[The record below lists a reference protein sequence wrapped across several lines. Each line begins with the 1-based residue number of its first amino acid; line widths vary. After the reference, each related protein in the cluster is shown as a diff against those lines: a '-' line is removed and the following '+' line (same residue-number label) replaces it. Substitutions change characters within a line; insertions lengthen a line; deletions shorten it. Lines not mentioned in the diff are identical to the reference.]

1 MESPASLAPESESAT
16 ERPLPSAD
24 TATTERQGSSTA
36 ASSSAE
42 AAPSSPS
49 LEPMPSSPASSS
61 QAPTAF
67 SLRDLEA
74 SADSSPGFAFAT
86 PSRLLKQIG
95 RCADSDSEPDTP
107 KMQDTPASSRMEGD
121 WNKENVP
128 VGGGYQ
134 DTPTNSKRGLFSKT
148 HSIKLL
154 SQESSAGCSPAFEN
168 LLKRPLATVDENAG
182 GFLKKRKYAVDDN
195 EGKQRLRKT
204 NMLATRTVPAFCRS
218 FSETAATMR
227 QKMQIMN
234 ACQRADSMTNLTA
247 DFSREMALPT
257 MISGTKHQDLP
268 SIDCHTLAD
277 VLKGAYAHKIDCVR
291 IVDARYKYEY
301 DGGHIRGAEN
311 WGHWEEEAFWA
322 EFLPPGTGPKRR
334 RNQKPRAEDGGAED
348 SAHFDEED
356 VDMPSEGNSSP
367 SAATGGAGTL
377 DASGNEGKEYPNRA
391 KREIIIFHCEF
402 SSARGPALMRDLRSR
417 DREVNKPT
425 YPNLYHP
432 ETYLLHEGYK
442 VFWENYPDLCTP
454 RAYQPMKDPKYSAEE
469 KSFRKKSKT
478 WASGAGGTV
487 ARTGAAPRML
497 KM

>member
-1 MESPASLAPESESAT
+1 MESPASHAPESESAE

-24 TATTERQGSSTA
+24 TASATERQGSSTA

-182 GFLKKRKYAVDDN
+182 GFLKKRKYGELV
-195 EGKQRLRKT
+195 
-204 NMLATRTVPAFCRS
+204 
-218 FSETAATMR
+218 
-227 QKMQIMN
+227 
-234 ACQRADSMTNLTA
+234 
-247 DFSREMALPT
+247 
-257 MISGTKHQDLP
+257 
-268 SIDCHTLAD
+268 
-277 VLKGAYAHKIDCVR
+277 
-291 IVDARYKYEY
+291 
-301 DGGHIRGAEN
+301 
-311 WGHWEEEAFWA
+311 
-322 EFLPPGTGPKRR
+322 
-334 RNQKPRAEDGGAED
+334 
-348 SAHFDEED
+348 
-356 VDMPSEGNSSP
+356 
-367 SAATGGAGTL
+367 
-377 DASGNEGKEYPNRA
+377 
-391 KREIIIFHCEF
+391 
-402 SSARGPALMRDLRSR
+402 
-417 DREVNKPT
+417 
-425 YPNLYHP
+425 
-432 ETYLLHEGYK
+432 
-442 VFWENYPDLCTP
+442 
-454 RAYQPMKDPKYSAEE
+454 
-469 KSFRKKSKT
+469 
-478 WASGAGGTV
+478 
-487 ARTGAAPRML
+487 
-497 KM
+497 